1 MELCC
6 DVELDIMVILVKIVF
21 KSVMKWRILMAFEK
35 KNQKPFLGLK
45 TEFLLLEYDAWMCR

>member
-45 TEFLLLEYDAWMCR
+45 TEFLLLEYDA